1 MKTKAS
7 PMKNSR
13 NKKMAPRARH
23 RALADDACPRC
34 GTMMVERH
42 SVLKVAVNGE
52 EVSVPSALHLR
63 CPGCDEVVLRFSD
76 ARRLQ
81 EDAIAVYRKKHG
93 LLSADEIRAIRERFG
108 LTQSELARLLHLGA
122 NTISRWES
130 GRNVQTEAMEMLL
143 RLLRDL
149 PGSLDYLRQ
158 HAA

>member
-1 MKTKAS
+1 M
-7 PMKNSR
+7 
-13 NKKMAPRARH
+13 MAERRS
-23 RALADDACPRC
+23 ALQLP
-34 GTMMVERH
+34 
-42 SVLKVAVNGE
+42 LNGE
-52 EVSVPSALHLR
+52 EVSVPSAAHLR
-63 CPGCDEVVLRFSD
+63 CPKCQEVVLRLSD

-81 EDAIAVYRKKHG
+81 EDAVAIYRKKHR
-93 LLSADEIRAIRERFG
+93 LLSADEIRAIREHYG
-108 LTQSELARLLHLGA
+108 LTQIELARLLHLGA

>member
-1 MKTKAS
+1 M
-7 PMKNSR
+7 
-13 NKKMAPRARH
+13 
-23 RALADDACPRC
+23 
-34 GTMMVERH
+34 
-42 SVLKVAVNGE
+42 
-52 EVSVPSALHLR
+52 
-63 CPGCDEVVLRFSD
+63 
-76 ARRLQ
+76 
-81 EDAIAVYRKKHG
+81 YRKKHG
-93 LLSADEIRAIRERFG
+93 LLSADEIRALRERFG